1 MAIEIERKFLV
12 LGDDWR
18 QTAGSPLLLRQAY
31 LCNDARASIRVRTD
45 DAGEAFLTIKSA
57 QAGSARTEF
66 EYPIAHDEALQ
77 LLELRTG
84 SLIDKRRYRLVHAGH
99 VWEIDQ
105 FTGDNEGLVIA
116 EIELKD
122 ANEAFAKPSWA
133 GREVTDAVQYFNA
146 SLARL
151 PFRQWGR

>member
-1 MAIEIERKFLV
+1 MGIEIERKFLV

-18 QTAGSPLLLRQAY
+18 RSAGPPSLLRQAY
-31 LCNDARASIRVRTD
+31 LSNDERASIRVRTD
-45 DAGEAFLTIKSA
+45 DAGGAFLTIKSA
-57 QAGSARTEF
+57 QAGIARSEF
-66 EYPIAHDEALQ
+66 EYPIPPDEALQ

-84 SLIDKRRYRLVHAGH
+84 SLIDKRRYRITHEGH
-99 VWEIDQ
+99 VWEIDE
-105 FTGDNEGLVIA
+105 FTGDNEGLLVA

-122 ANEAFAKPSWA
+122 AGEAFARPSWA
-133 GREVTDAVQYFNA
+133 GREVTDEVQYFNA

>member
-31 LCNDARASIRVRTD
+31 LLNGERTSIRVRTD
-45 DAGEAFLTIKSA
+45 DSGEAFLTIKTA
-57 QAGSARTEF
+57 QAGSTRAEF
-66 EYPIAHDEALQ
+66 EYPIPHHEALQ

-84 SLIDKRRYRLVHAGH
+84 SVIDKRRYRLAHEGH
-99 VWEIDQ
+99 VWEIDE

-116 EIELKD
+116 EIELED
-122 ANEAFAKPSWA
+122 ADEAFAKPSWA
-133 GREVTDAVQYFNA
+133 GREVTDEVQYFNA